1 MTYEE
6 LLAKAIERQN
16 ERDQWEQIAMKWKKL
31 AQDRSEIIKQY
42 EEIIKQYEEIIEKA
56 LTPR

>member
-6 LLAKAIERQN
+6 LAAKALERQR
-16 ERDQWEQIAMKWKKL
+16 ERDHWRHLAEEWKKL

-42 EEIIKQYEEIIEKA
+42 EEIIEKA

>member
-31 AQDRSEIIKQY
+31 AQDRSEIIEQY
-42 EEIIKQYEEIIEKA
+42 EEIVQKA

>member
-16 ERDQWEQIAMKWKKL
+16 ERDQWEQIAMRWKEL
-31 AQDRSEIIKQY
+31 AETRDEIIKQY
-42 EEIIKQYEEIIEKA
+42 QEIVEKA
-56 LTPR
+56 LTRR

>member
-6 LLAKAIERQN
+6 LLASVIKLQEQ
-16 ERDQWEQIAMKWKKL
+16 RDQWEQLAMRWKKL
-31 AQDRSEIIKQY
+31 AQDRAEIIKQY
-42 EEIIKQYEEIIEKA
+42 EEIVQKA